1 MIAVET
7 FFLTA
12 LLSAFIG
19 LIALLSLARPRLP
32 NRTRPDRAVANF
44 ALVAAVISLGSLL
57 LYAQSPRESARL
69 VYGPAF
75 ARL

>member
-7 FFLTA
+7 LYLTA

-19 LIALLSLARPRLP
+19 WIALLSLARPRGAASDHSL
-32 NRTRPDRAVANF
+32 VNF
-44 ALVAAVISLGSLL
+44 IVIAAVISLGSFL

-69 VYGPAF
+69 VYGAALARPAN
-75 ARL
+75 L